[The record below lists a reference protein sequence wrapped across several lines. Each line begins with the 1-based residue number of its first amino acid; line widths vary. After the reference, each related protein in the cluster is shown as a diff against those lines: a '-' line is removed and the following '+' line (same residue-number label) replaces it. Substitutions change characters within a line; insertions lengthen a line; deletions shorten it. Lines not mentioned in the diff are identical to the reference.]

1 MLVKDMV
8 QYKRTP
14 EMEELYIML
23 NNDATAYRLWH
34 DEAVSYARK
43 LLKGEVVYMENLALK
58 MKACISQ
65 SCQRILNEHHKI
77 TGSFLNV
84 TKEQI
89 EIVSWRWFYDDMME
103 HYNFIKNN

>member
-89 EIVSWRWFYDDMME
+89 EIVSWQWFYNDMME